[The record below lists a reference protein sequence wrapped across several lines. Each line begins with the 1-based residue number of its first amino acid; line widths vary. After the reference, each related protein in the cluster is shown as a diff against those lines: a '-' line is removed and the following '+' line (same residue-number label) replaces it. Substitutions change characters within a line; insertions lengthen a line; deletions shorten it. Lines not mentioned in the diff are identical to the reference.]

1 MEKLTNMKALE
12 IVLAGGEITPEVRE
26 KLEKIYESFAKK
38 KAYVRPSKPTAKQ
51 IANAETAEKILEF
64 MRNDPARV
72 MTISEMIREIPACDS
87 MSSSKVS
94 SILKMLYTSENPSI
108 VRYEEKGKPHFKL
121 VV

>member
-1 MEKLTNMKALE
+1 MEKLTNVKALE

-26 KLEKIYESFAKK
+26 KLEKIRDGFTKK
-38 KAYVRPSKPTAKQ
+38 STNRTSKPTAKQ

-108 VRYEEKGKPHFKL
+108 MRYEEKGKPHFKL